1 MKISKIHIIDYGLGN
16 LFSVASAIKK
26 LGKTPIIADAPQ
38 HLQEAD
44 FVILPGVGAFQ
55 KGMNL
60 LEDKGFKDALLNYC
74 DKQKP
79 LLGICLGMQMLFES
93 SSENG
98 STNGLGLIPGHVKK
112 IAEGKDINVKIPH
125 IGWKR
130 LEAVN
135 GFLANE
141 VQNHFMYF
149 VHSFH
154 PLTDERYIVANTI
167 YQGIAVTAMV
177 QNENLFGCQFHPEKS
192 GEAGLSLLKI
202 VVNL

>member
-26 LGKTPIIADAPQ
+26 IGKTPVIATTPKQ
-38 HLQEAD
+38 LQEAD
-44 FVILPGVGAFQ
+44 CVILPGVGAFQ
-55 KGMNL
+55 KGMTL
-60 LEDKGFKDALLNYC
+60 LEVTGFKDALLNYY

-98 STNGLGLIPGHVKK
+98 DTMGLGLIPGHVKK
-112 IAEGKDINVKIPH
+112 ITSGKGLNVKVPH

-130 LEAVN
+130 LNAVN
-135 GFLANE
+135 GFLASE

-154 PLTDERYIVANTI
+154 PLTDKKYIVANTL
-167 YQGIAVTAMV
+167 YQEIEVTAMV
-177 QNENLFGCQFHPEKS
+177 QNQHLLGCQFHPEKS
-192 GEAGLSLLKI
+192 GEAGLSLIEKVTKL
-202 VVNL
+202 